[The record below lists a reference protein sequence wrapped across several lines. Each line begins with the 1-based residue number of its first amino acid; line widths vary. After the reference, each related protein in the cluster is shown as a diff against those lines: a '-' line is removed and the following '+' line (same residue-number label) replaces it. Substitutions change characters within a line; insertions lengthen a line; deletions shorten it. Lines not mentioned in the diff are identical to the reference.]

1 MVNEPN
7 NARVLVEGLQRAG
20 VGAMFAYPGDPI
32 IEFLEQARR
41 AGLDVVLAG
50 REASAAFMAEGLAM
64 ATGQVGLCVSTLGP
78 GSTALLNGVA
88 AANLDRVPVI
98 AVSGQIETS
107 RLATFT
113 HQIVDHE
120 KLYAPVTKWAS
131 RLELDTA
138 AHVLRKALRVAVSER
153 PGAVHLSC
161 SSNVFSAQSSGES
174 VEAMP
179 VVLRGGRSGQWRTAG
194 ADPAQTLRNA
204 KRPLL
209 LAGIG
214 ALRNAA
220 GTALL
225 GLAESV
231 SMPIVVS
238 PMAKGVVPEDS
249 GHFAGTLDMAC
260 NQVVWN
266 LLEESDLIVAAGF
279 DAVELIKP
287 WSVTTPVLHVD
298 TVENTDQIYPS
309 MVEIVGDIGD
319 VLTWLQEEVAG
330 GPGRWTEGEL
340 EKHRSRLRDAYYAGR
355 VEGHLNPTD
364 VIDLVGV
371 AFGPEALVTCDVGS
385 HKLLVG
391 QGWTA
396 AHPRHVLMTNGL
408 SSMGF
413 GIPAAIAAQIGM
425 PGKQVVAIIG
435 DGGFSMTATELAMAA
450 ARRLPL
456 TCVVM
461 VDRSLNRI
469 ELKQIALE
477 YPSTATRLPETDV
490 ARLAESLGCHGIR
503 VTTPAELERALGETE
518 RPDRPVV
525 IEAQIDPQQ
534 YGNQF

>member
-1 MVNEPN
+1 MVNERN
-7 NARVLVEGLQRAG
+7 NARALVEGLQGAG

-41 AGLDVVLAG
+41 AGLDVVLGG
-50 REASAAFMAEGLAM
+50 REATAAFMAEGLAM

-107 RLATFT
+107 RLTTFT

-131 RLELDTA
+131 RLERDTT

-161 SSNVFSAQSSGES
+161 SSDVFSAPSSGEA
-174 VEAMP
+174 VGAMP
-179 VVLRGGRSGQWRTAG
+179 IVLRGGGSGRWRTAG
-194 ADPAQTLRNA
+194 ADPARTLRSA
-204 KRPLL
+204 RRPLL

-220 GTALL
+220 GPALL
-225 GLAESV
+225 GLAESL

-260 NQVVWN
+260 NRVVWS

-287 WSVTTPVLHVD
+287 WSVTTPVMHID

-309 MVEIVGDIGD
+309 TVEIVGDIGD
-319 VLTWLQEEVAG
+319 VLTWLHDEVAG
-330 GPGRWTEGEL
+330 GPGRWSEGDL
-340 EKHRSRLRDAYYAGR
+340 EKHRSRLRDAYYEGR

-364 VIDLVGV
+364 VIDLVGA
-371 AFGPEALVTCDVGS
+371 AFGQDAVVTCDVGS

-396 AHPRHVLMTNGL
+396 VHPRHVLMTNGL

-425 PGKQVVAIIG
+425 PGKRVVAIIG
-435 DGGFSMTATELAMAA
+435 DGGFSMTATELALAA

-469 ELKQIALE
+469 ELKQMALG

-503 VTTPAELERALGETE
+503 VTTPAELEHALGETE

-534 YGNQF
+534 YANQF

>member
-1 MVNEPN
+1 VNECN
-7 NARVLVEGLQRAG
+7 NARMLAEGLQSAG
-20 VGAMFAYPGDPI
+20 AAAMFAYPGDPI

-41 AGLDVVLAG
+41 TGLDVVPAG

-107 RLATFT
+107 RLSTFT
-113 HQIVDHE
+113 HQVVDHE
-120 KLYAPVTKWAS
+120 KLYTPVTKWAS
-131 RLELDTA
+131 RLERDNA
-138 AHVLRKALRVAVSER
+138 AHILRKALRVALSER

-161 SSNVFSAQSSGES
+161 SSDVFSAQSSG
-174 VEAMP
+174 APAGTMP
-179 VVLRGGRSGQWRTAG
+179 VVLRGGGSGRWRTAG
-194 ADPAQTLRNA
+194 ADPTRTLRDA

-220 GTALL
+220 GAALL
-225 GLAESV
+225 GLAESL
-231 SMPIVVS
+231 SMPVVVS
-238 PMAKGVVPEDS
+238 PMAKGVVPEDAD
-249 GHFAGTLDMAC
+249 HFAGTLDMAC
-260 NQVVWN
+260 NQVVWS

-287 WSVTTPVLHVD
+287 WSVTTPVMHVD
-298 TVENTDQIYPS
+298 MVENTDQVYPS
-309 MVEIVGDIGD
+309 AVEIVGDISD
-319 VLTWLQEEVAG
+319 VLIWLHDEVAG
-330 GPGRWTEGEL
+330 SRSQWTEGDL
-340 EKHRSRLRDAYYAGR
+340 QKHRSRLRDAYYEGR
-355 VEGHLNPTD
+355 VDGHLNPTD
-364 VIDLVGV
+364 VIDIVGG
-371 AFGPEALVTCDVGS
+371 AFGPDAVVTCDVGS

-396 AHPRHVLMTNGL
+396 VHPRHVLMTNGL

-413 GIPAAIAAQIGM
+413 GIPAAIGAQIAM
-425 PGKQVVAIIG
+425 PDKQVVAIVG
-435 DGGFSMTATELAMAA
+435 DGGFSMAATELALAA

-461 VDRSLNRI
+461 VDGSLNRI
-469 ELKQIALE
+469 ELKQMALQ
-477 YPSTATRLPETDV
+477 YPSTATRVPSIDV
-490 ARLAESLGCHGIR
+490 VRLAESLGCHGVR
-503 VTTPAELERALGETE
+503 VTRQAELERALGETQ

-525 IEAQIDPQQ
+525 VEARIDPQQ
-534 YGNQF
+534 YASQF